1 MESNPLWLEIVVVLG
16 TALLS
21 SAFTLGFAYWVF
33 QRRVRPRLEAEVEAR
48 LLRMQEEMG
57 QLIRA
62 RVRQGVLDA
71 VTALPSTNVLRETQ
85 KTVARTAAD
94 LVEGG
99 LSALWGEKPRR
110 GDE

>member
-1 MESNPLWLEIVVVLG
+1 MPRQILIELAIVVG

-21 SAFTLGFAYWVF
+21 SLFTLGLAYWVYL
-33 QRRVRPRLEAEVEAR
+33 RKIRPRLEQEIERKLAR
-48 LLRMQEEMG
+48 MEEELG
-57 QLIRA
+57 HLIRA

-71 VTALPSTNVLRETQ
+71 VAALPSASVLRETQ

-99 LSALWGEKPRR
+99 LAALWGEKPKK
-110 GDE
+110 GSE

>member
-1 MESNPLWLEIVVVLG
+1 MMPESLWFELGVVVV

-21 SAFTLGFAYWVF
+21 SVCTLGFAYWVF
-33 QRRVRPRLEAEVEAR
+33 SRRIRPRLDAEIEAR
-48 LLRMQEEMG
+48 MRRMEEEMG

-85 KTVARTAAD
+85 KTVVRTATD

-99 LSALWGEKPRR
+99 LSALLGDKPRR
-110 GDE
+110 GE